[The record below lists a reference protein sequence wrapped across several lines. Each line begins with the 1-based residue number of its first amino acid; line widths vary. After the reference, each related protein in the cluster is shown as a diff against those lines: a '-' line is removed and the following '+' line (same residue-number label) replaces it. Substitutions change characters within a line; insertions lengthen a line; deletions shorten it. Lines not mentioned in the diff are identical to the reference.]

1 MIGWIFENLDKV
13 LIALGACVIL
23 FWPKIKAALSG
34 ASPAAPAST
43 SGCPCC
49 APKPAEEPV
58 SAWVNRQ
65 LEVRDYC
72 ERRGLAKA
80 IEACDVVITE
90 IITGEPS
97 DKMAIKGG

>member
-1 MIGWIFENLDKV
+1 
-13 LIALGACVIL
+13 
-23 FWPKIKAALSG
+23 
-34 ASPAAPAST
+34 
-43 SGCPCC
+43 
-49 APKPAEEPV
+49 V